1 MCTPCRDSRDPLE
14 TSRRAEYPVPRAAA
28 AAAREGEPRYSCTVR
43 YTRYTA
49 LSRSGKMMKLAAVLG
64 ALAVAA
70 NAAPVARRQ
79 WRQLSAD
86 EKQSCVAPLG

>member
-1 MCTPCRDSRDPLE
+1 
-14 TSRRAEYPVPRAAA
+14 
-28 AAAREGEPRYSCTVR
+28 
-43 YTRYTA
+43 
-49 LSRSGKMMKLAAVLG
+49 MMKLAAVLG